1 MKYPVNECADAI
13 LQLCMEYNLHAMAS
27 LPEDQEVSLGILS
40 PSHPELVNECALQ
53 WRLNLTYHIT
63 CFLDII
69 KCKYEQEEVPL
80 DCIPEGIQMV
90 SKMLQ
95 DLPTS
100 KWPIDDGCEAVT
112 LDVKLP

>member
-1 MKYPVNECADAI
+1 
-13 LQLCMEYNLHAMAS
+13 MEYDLRAMAS

-40 PSHPELVNECALQ
+40 PSHLELVNECALR
-53 WRLNLTYHIT
+53 WRINSTYRVT

-69 KCKYEQEEVPL
+69 KYKYEREEVPL

-90 SKMLQ
+90 SKTLQ

-100 KWPIDDGCEAVT
+100 KWPIDDVREAVT
-112 LDVKLP
+112 LDVELP